1 VSPFLFNYLCS
12 ILEEYLKQDIMEYS
26 IKEIEELLKTIEGD
40 KNELDYESFKKKYIG
55 ANGALTQYLKKI
67 TDIPNDQ
74 KALYGKEINGIKKEI
89 LNILEEK
96 KKLEN
101 TYYSSKKIDPT
112 APFDVNSNKDELQ
125 KFFTLKGSKHPLTK
139 EVEIL
144 IDIFSSMGFNVL
156 ESRQIDDDYHMF
168 QSLNFPKGHPAR
180 DMYDTFWTENGLVL
194 PAHTSTMQNRA
205 LKSFGPPPIAVVLP
219 GRCFRNEA
227 TDASHEHT
235 FHQIEG
241 VYVDKNISLGN
252 MIATIKTYLEEYLN
266 TELEVRIQPAYFPF
280 TEPDCEFVI
289 GCPFCNKVGCS
300 TCGHS
305 GWIEIMGCGMIHP
318 NVLKE
323 ADIDPDIYTGFA
335 WGFGV
340 DRLTMIKLGIN
351 DIRYLRSGNLNFLRQ
366 F

>member
-1 VSPFLFNYLCS
+1 MDNLIILINTDRDSLDYSQLKEKYLGKNGLLTVALKEIQNIPNEQKSEYGKKINS
-12 ILEEYLKQDIMEYS
+12 IKSLLNEILDSKQDTNRSYS
-26 IKEIEELLKTIEGD
+26 
-40 KNELDYESFKKKYIG
+40 
-55 ANGALTQYLKKI
+55 
-67 TDIPNDQ
+67 
-74 KALYGKEINGIKKEI
+74 
-89 LNILEEK
+89 
-96 KKLEN
+96 EN
-101 TYYSSKKIDPT
+101 KRIDPT
-112 APFDVNSNKDELQ
+112 APFDINTKDKKLDSLTT
-125 KFFTLKGSKHPLTK
+125 FGSVHPITN

-144 IDIFSSMGFNVL
+144 IDIFSGMGFDVL

-168 QSLNFPKGHPAR
+168 ESLNFPKGHPAR
-180 DMYDTFWTENGLVL
+180 DMYDTFSTEEGYIL

-205 LKSFGPPPIAVVLP
+205 LKLFGPPPIAVVLP

-227 TDASHEHT
+227 TDAGHEHT

-241 VYVDKNISLGN
+241 IYVDKDISLGN
-252 MIATIKTYLEEYLN
+252 MQATIKTFLETYLEK
-266 TELEVRIQPAYFPF
+266 ELEIKVQPAYFPF

-289 GCPFCNKVGCS
+289 SCPFCDKAGCS

-323 ADIDPDIYTGFA
+323 GGIDPEIYSGFA

-340 DRLTMIKLGIN
+340 DRLTMIKLGIH
-351 DIRYLRSGNLNFLRQ
+351 DIRHLRDSNLNFLRQ

>member
-1 VSPFLFNYLCS
+1 MNYTNKSLDLLQKNIKKDS
-12 ILEEYLKQDIMEYS
+12 KKLTSDKLREKYLGKSGLLTIAL
-26 IKEIEELLKTIEGD
+26 KEIINISKEEKPI
-40 KNELDYESFKKKYIG
+40 
-55 ANGALTQYLKKI
+55 
-67 TDIPNDQ
+67 
-74 KALYGKEINGIKKEI
+74 YGKEVNDIK
-89 LNILEEK
+89 NTLEEIVSEK
-96 KKLEN
+96 ARDNKA
-101 TYYSSKKIDPT
+101 YSSSHRIDPT
-112 APFDVNSNKDELQ
+112 APFDINNTKTEHE
-125 KFFTLKGSKHPLTK
+125 KFFALEGSKHPLTK
-139 EVEIL
+139 EVETL
-144 IDIFSSMGFNVL
+144 LDIFSSMGFDIL

-180 DMYDTFWTENGLVL
+180 DMYDTFRTEDGLVL

-205 LKSFGPPPIAVVLP
+205 LKKFAPAPIAVVLP

-227 TDASHEHT
+227 TDAGHEHT

-241 VYVDKNISLGN
+241 VYVDKDVSFSN
-252 MIATIKTYLEEYLN
+252 MIATIKTYLERYLE
-266 TELEVRIQPAYFPF
+266 TELKVKIQPAYFPF

-289 GCPFCNKVGCS
+289 GCPFCNITGCS

-323 ADIDPDIYTGFA
+323 ADIDPKVYSGFA

-340 DRLTMIKLGIN
+340 DRLAMIKLGIN
-351 DIRYLRSGNLNFLRQ
+351 DIRYLRDGNLNFLRQ